1 MTPGYGPAPLTRF
14 CMAIRPPKVTVPP
27 AHEISLDGRAG
38 RDRGGYF
45 HVDGRFA
52 VIRVG
57 AGIGTAA
64 GMHLRVS
71 SAGNAVAKPK
81 VVR

>member
-1 MTPGYGPAPLTRF
+1 M
-14 CMAIRPPKVTVPP
+14 TVP
-27 AHEISLDGRAG
+27 AGHEISSMAALGATAR
-38 RDRGGYF
+38 GYF

-64 GMHLRVS
+64 GMHLGVS
-71 SAGNAVAKPK
+71 PRGKAAAKPK